1 MVIDI
6 AAYDVQGPCQTWS
19 GLEGGGGGG
28 VALLLNCTTWGPAP
42 KASDE
47 FSTTPGRLINIY

>member
-6 AAYDVQGPCQTWS
+6 VAYDVLVKP
-19 GLEGGGGGG
+19 GLVWKRGG
-28 VALLLNCTTWGPAP
+28 VALLLNCTTRGPAA

-47 FSTTPGRLINIY
+47 FSVPW